1 MYDLSECKLFAP
13 NKIAGKLWCFF
24 SSNQVIIFLV
34 YTVIT
39 LLALNLS
46 IYNMKGTER
55 SVTYMLKSNLILKNL
70 SVVKEI
76 NYDLELPL

>member
-1 MYDLSECKLFAP
+1 
-13 NKIAGKLWCFF
+13 
-24 SSNQVIIFLV
+24 
-34 YTVIT
+34 
-39 LLALNLS
+39 
-46 IYNMKGTER
+46 MKGTEQ

>member
-1 MYDLSECKLFAP
+1 MISVNVNFLHRIRLQGNYGF
-13 NKIAGKLWCFF
+13 FF